1 MADKRYYWLRL
12 RDNFFKQ
19 KEMKKLRKVAGGDTF
34 TIIYLKLLLL
44 SLQFD
49 GKVVFEGVEETFADE
64 MALELDEDV
73 DNVKFTLLY
82 LERQGLMVEVN
93 PDEFEFP
100 EAIINIG
107 SESSSAERVRRF
119 RKNKKALQCNNL
131 VTSGNADVIECNTE
145 KEIEIEKEIDINNT
159 KVLLS
164 NKWDEVI
171 KTWNSLGLQKIV
183 SINSGSKREKMLN
196 VRVRDY
202 GLDKVLEAIKSIKK
216 SDFLMG
222 RVNDFVITFDW
233 FIRPNNFP
241 KVLEGNYINKKNTAR
256 NNKENGFVNFEP
268 RKQSDR
274 YKYLQEQI
282 LLGQATEEEKE
293 EYEKLRM
300 NGEGI

>member
-145 KEIEIEKEIDINNT
+145 KEIEIEKEIDLNNT

-171 KTWNSLGLQKIV
+171 KTWNSLGLQKLV

-256 NNKENGFVNFEP
+256 NNNENGFVNFEP

-274 YKYLQEQI
+274 YKYLQEQC
-282 LLGQATEEEKE
+282 LLGQATPEERE
-293 EYEKLRM
+293 EFKKMRGM
-300 NGEGI
+300 NE